1 MFPETPSQPEDTQ
14 PASIDTRPTLRRRPR
29 RRSRSPWTMAALAL
43 LAALSL
49 LATIALLLSGF
60 WRQSAPVP
68 RSVTLLRDAESV
80 IYQTTARTVGEF
92 LQQNQIVPDSDQTL
106 LEESDTPISDGMTIR
121 MVSARSVTVTIDG
134 EEQILRTFYTSPL
147 DILTSIAYQP
157 QPGDRFW
164 LDGTET
170 SIQDFALWPVPV
182 TQITIQHA
190 RSITIID
197 GDQQT
202 NILTHAATVA
212 DALYQAGIPLFLTD
226 SVQPEAGAPLPEDG
240 RILIDRARTV
250 FILVDGM
257 RIETRVRGAT
267 VAHALIESGVPLLGL
282 DYTIPPPDTPLEAN
296 MQISVLRVTETIE
309 SYEESIPFETS
320 YQPDAEME
328 LDTQV
333 VLQSGQAGIRRFDE
347 RVRYEN
353 GVEVG
358 REAIGAE
365 IVQLPVAQTIA
376 YGTRIV
382 LRTVDTPDGP
392 REYWRRLR
400 MYATS
405 YHPAALGGDDRTAI
419 GETLRRGIVASLP
432 SIIPYRTNVFVPD
445 YGLGMMAD
453 TGGARS
459 SPYWIDLGYSDD
471 DFVSWSRYVDVY
483 LLTPVPASVTYLL
496 PDWRPLRG
504 RADQ

>member
-1 MFPETPSQPEDTQ
+1 
-14 PASIDTRPTLRRRPR
+14 
-29 RRSRSPWTMAALAL
+29 MAALVL
-43 LAALSL
+43 FSALSL
-49 LATIALLLSGF
+49 LVTVGLLLSGS
-60 WRQSAPVP
+60 WQ
-68 RSVTLLRDAESV
+68 RSVPPASITLLRDSV
-80 IYQTTARTVGEF
+80 STVFTTNARTVGEF
-92 LQQNQIVPDSDQTL
+92 MQQQQITLSADQSL
-106 LEESDTPISDGMTIR
+106 LEAPDTPITNGMILAIVT
-121 MVSARSVTVTIDG
+121 ARSVTLTIDG
-134 EEQILRTFYTSPL
+134 KDQILRTFFTSPL

-202 NILTHAATVA
+202 TILTHAATVA

-226 SVQPEAGAPLPEDG
+226 SVQPESGAPLPEDG

-250 FILVDGM
+250 FIQVDGVT
-257 RIETRVRGAT
+257 IETRVRGAT

-282 DYTIPPPDTPLEAN
+282 DYTIPPSDTPIEAG
-296 MQISVLRVTETIE
+296 MLISVLRVTETIE
-309 SYEESIPFETS
+309 SYQENIPYETV
-320 YQPDAEME
+320 YQADAELE
-328 LDTQV
+328 LDARVIVQGGQV
-333 VLQSGQAGIRRFDE
+333 GIRRYDE
-347 RVRYEN
+347 RVRFEN

-358 REAIGAE
+358 REALGSVVVQEAVAE
-365 IVQLPVAQTIA
+365 TVA

-382 LRTVDTPDGP
+382 IRTVDTPEGP

-419 GETLRRGIVASLP
+419 GETLRRGIVASVP
-432 SIIPYRTNVFVPD
+432 AIIPYRTAVFVPD

-459 SPYWIDLGYSDD
+459 TPYWIDLGYSDE

-483 LLTPVPASVTYLL
+483 LLTPVPANVTYLL
-496 PDWRPLRG
+496 PDWRPVRG
-504 RADQ
+504 RPDN